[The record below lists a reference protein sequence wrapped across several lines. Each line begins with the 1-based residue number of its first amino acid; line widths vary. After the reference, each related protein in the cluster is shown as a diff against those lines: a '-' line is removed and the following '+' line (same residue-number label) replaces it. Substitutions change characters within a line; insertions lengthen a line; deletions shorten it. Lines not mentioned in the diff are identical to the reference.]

1 MNDQAPVAARRKVSI
16 LLGIGIFLLP
26 IAFSWFL
33 LRKGHSL
40 LSRTLGFGWLALVT
54 VVWIGGIN
62 APPTPQTASLPPETN
77 SSENASPSNS
87 AAEKAAPETV
97 PSRWQY
103 SETTDEMRGTTA
115 KHASVISD
123 NELDFEFPY
132 GRGNSTTL
140 TLRKDRGTDVI
151 LAIEKGQFLCNGF
164 TDDSYVSV
172 KFDDGPIQR
181 YNCTRASD
189 GSSDVAFI
197 RNSGR
202 FITALKT
209 AERVVVEAEFYQ
221 SGRRQIIFST
231 QGLLWD

>member
-1 MNDQAPVAARRKVSI
+1 MTDQPPVTARRKVSV

-26 IAFSWFL
+26 IVFTWFL
-33 LRKGHSL
+33 LRRGHSV
-40 LSRTLGFGWLALVT
+40 LSRILGFGWLVLVT
-54 VVWIGGIN
+54 LAWIGGMN
-62 APPTPQTASLPPETN
+62 APPTPPTDSLPTGT
-77 SSENASPSNS
+77 SSSAEASSPNS
-87 AAEKAAPETV
+87 AAEKAAPPTV
-97 PSRWQY
+97 QSRWRY
-103 SETTDEMRGTTA
+103 DETTDEMRGTTA
-115 KHASVISD
+115 KYASVVSD

-140 TLRKDRGTDVI
+140 TVRKDGGTDVF

-181 YNCTRASD
+181 YNCTGASD

-197 RNSGR
+197 RNSAR
-202 FITALKT
+202 FITALKS
-209 AERVVVEAEFYQ
+209 ADKVVVEAEFFQ

-231 QGLLWD
+231 SGLDWD